1 MNRTPADVAA
11 ILEVDVAQV
20 KHWAFDFK
28 EYLSAAA
35 NPSKGTKRIFSD
47 SDLLVLFYV
56 SYYWEDEPDLE
67 SIKIGLNNAEH
78 SDMRFVEQLYM
89 HTPLIQEP
97 PDGLDESW
105 SHGILLVGGNR
116 YQFLELARNYRRVAE
131 TMLETA
137 IEKDEVH
144 EWAYPVLFAY
154 RHTLELYLKL
164 IGEIDEITHSLKK
177 CLELVERRHGQRIPE
192 SIRTWILEL
201 ESIDPAGT
209 AFRYSDADSTLNQ
222 HYEQWFDFRH
232 FQFAMKRIFDA
243 IDGAILRVEN
253 EGKLAN
259 RQ

>member
-1 MNRTPADVAA
+1 MNRTPADVAK

-20 KHWAFDFK
+20 KQWAFDFK

-35 NPSKGTKRIFSD
+35 NPSKGTTRIFSD
-47 SDLLVLFYV
+47 IDLLVLCYV
-56 SYYWEDEPDLE
+56 SFYWEDEPDLE
-67 SIKIGLNNAEH
+67 CIKIGLNNAEH

-177 CLELVERRHGQRIPE
+177 CLELVEKRHGQRIPE
-192 SIRTWILEL
+192 SIRAWILEL

-209 AFRYSDADSTLNQ
+209 AFRYADADSTLNQ

-243 IDGAILRVEN
+243 IDDAILRVEN